1 MYQFIK
7 PDINLDF
14 IGKRKIAYAVSLFLI
29 LSSIAFLVANKGPRY
44 GVDFSGG
51 TVIQVRFDAPVGV
64 NEITSGLDTLKI
76 ITSSVQTF
84 GDKKDNEFLIRAE
97 HSLNTDKEFATK
109 VTAALKKS
117 TGKAADIRR
126 MEIVGPQVGQELRE
140 KALFAIFY
148 AMLFITIY
156 MSGRFEFKWLMSALV
171 TAILIASVY
180 FFSWLF
186 SSILNIKIG
195 MLELTGVALLISLAL
210 FWVLKLKYAMGAI
223 VALIHD
229 VTITLGVFS
238 IMGKEITLTT
248 IAAIL
253 TITGYSLNDTIIV
266 YDRIRENVRK
276 QYKNPFDV
284 IINNSI
290 NETLSRTILTSGTML
305 IVILSLLFL
314 GGGTIHDFA
323 LAMTVGVI
331 VGTYSSIYVASPIL
345 LEWQDK

>member
-1 MYQFIK
+1 MFQFIK

-14 IGKRKIAYAVSLFLI
+14 IGKRKIAYVVSLILI
-29 LSSIAFLVANKGPRY
+29 LSSIAFLVINKGPRY

-51 TVIQVRFDAPVGV
+51 TVIHAKFDAPINIDDITKGLGTMNVVVG
-64 NEITSGLDTLKI
+64 
-76 ITSSVQTF
+76 SVQTF
-84 GDKKDNEFLIRAE
+84 GSEKDNEFLIRAE
-97 HSLNTDKEFATK
+97 HSLNTDKEFSAK
-109 VTAALKKS
+109 VADALKKS
-117 TGKAADIRR
+117 TGKNAEIRR
-126 MEIVGPQVGQELRE
+126 IEIVGPQVGKELRE

-148 AMLFITIY
+148 AMLFIAIY
-156 MSGRFEFKWLMSALV
+156 ISGRFEFKWLMSAV
-171 TAILIASVY
+171 IAGVLMGSVY
-180 FFSWLF
+180 LF
-186 SSILNIKIG
+186 SLLHIG
-195 MLELTGVALLISLAL
+195 MLGLTGIALLIALGL

-229 VTITLGVFS
+229 VAITLGVFS
-238 IMGKEITLTT
+238 IMGKEVSLTT
-248 IAAIL
+248 IAALL

-276 QYKNPFDV
+276 NYKMPFGE
-284 IINNSI
+284 IINRSI

-305 IVILSLLFL
+305 IVVLSLLFL